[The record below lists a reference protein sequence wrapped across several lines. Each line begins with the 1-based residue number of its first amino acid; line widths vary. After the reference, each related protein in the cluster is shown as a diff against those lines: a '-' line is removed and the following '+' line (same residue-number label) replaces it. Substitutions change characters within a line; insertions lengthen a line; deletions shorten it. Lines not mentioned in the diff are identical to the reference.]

1 MKFNK
6 SYLHNIFQQYFNLFE
21 NARRT
26 LKLRNANSE
35 TIS

>member
-6 SYLHNIFQQYFNLFE
+6 SHLRNILRRYFDLLKD
-21 NARRT
+21 ARKT

-35 TIS
+35 MIS